1 MESIAESNSDKGANG
16 DLMENAKDGQDEKLI
31 CFQCIHEDDIH
42 RLLKS
47 LLDGNGQP
55 SLMQR
60 YTVTEKVVE
69 ELALIVKGTPEAAGL
84 QTHMIQTN
92 TSFRTIKMMIGFGI
106 TLGMLIAGAYGAYF
120 AYLGTQHKPV
130 ANVFA
135 PVQMNSAPTGFPPEA
150 LQPHKSVLRKPR
162 AAVQSNQAPS
172 ELSALPQQ

>member
-1 MESIAESNSDKGANG
+1 
-16 DLMENAKDGQDEKLI
+16 MENAKDGQDEKLV

-69 ELALIVKGTPEAAGL
+69 ELALIVKGTPDTAGL

-106 TLGMLIAGAYGAYF
+106 TLGMLVAGAYGAYF
-120 AYLGTQHKPV
+120 AYLGTQHKPLADV
-130 ANVFA
+130 PAVA
-135 PVQMNSAPTGFPPEA
+135 PVQMNPAPTVFPPEA
-150 LQPHKSVLRKPR
+150 LQPHKPVLRKHR
-162 AAVQSNQAPS
+162 SAVQSK
-172 ELSALPQQ
+172 